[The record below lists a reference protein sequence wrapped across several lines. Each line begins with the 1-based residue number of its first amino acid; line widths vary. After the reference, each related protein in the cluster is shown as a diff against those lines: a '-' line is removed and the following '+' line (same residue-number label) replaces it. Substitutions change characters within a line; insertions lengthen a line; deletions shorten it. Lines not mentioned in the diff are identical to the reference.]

1 MADDR
6 FGPGRHRHRLQPVE
20 HGPGL
25 RQHHL
30 PHDQSEDQD
39 GLGPPN
45 PVFLILLVNVCV
57 V

>member
-6 FGPGRHRHRLQPVE
+6 SRPRPRRHRLQPVE

-30 PHDQSEDQD
+30 PHDQSEDPD
-39 GLGPPN
+39 GLGPGR
-45 PVFLILLVNVCV
+45 PVLPPHPPSE
-57 V
+57 